1 MMSASPEPL
10 DVSGLPEFAFGQ
22 RSRLWWGTG
31 GFIVIEGTAFAL
43 ALFAYFY
50 LRSKAA
56 EWPPGAAP
64 PDLLWGTLNTGILLA
79 SAVPNQWAKNAAEAQ
94 QLGRVRLWLVVCL
107 AFGLGFLI
115 IRGLEFTTLNCAWDT
130 NAYGSIVWAVMGLHT
145 AHLLTDVVD
154 TAVLTALMFTRHAH
168 GRRFVDVSENAFY
181 WYFVVLVW
189 LPLYA
194 VIYWVP
200 RLG

>member
-1 MMSASPEPL
+1 MSARPERL
-10 DVSGLPEFAFGQ
+10 DVSDLPDYAFGH
-22 RSRLWWGTG
+22 RSTLWWGTG
-31 GFIVIEGTAFAL
+31 GFVVIEATAFAL
-43 ALFAYFY
+43 AAFGYFY
-50 LRSKAA
+50 LRNKLPV
-56 EWPPGAAP
+56 WPPVAAP
-64 PDLLWGTLNTGILLA
+64 PDLLWGTLNTLVLLA

-107 AFGLGFLI
+107 AFGAVFLV
-115 IRGLEFTTLNCAWDT
+115 IRGFEFTALNCAWDT
-130 NAYGSIVWAVMGLHT
+130 NAYGSIVWAIMGLHT

-154 TAVLTALMFTRHAH
+154 TGVLTALMFTRHAH

>member
-1 MMSASPEPL
+1 MNAQPQRI
-10 DVSGLPEFAFGQ
+10 DVSDLPEYAFGH
-22 RSRLWWGTG
+22 RSTLWWGTG
-31 GFIVIEGTAFAL
+31 GFVVIEATAFAL

-50 LRSKAA
+50 LRSKLP
-56 EWPPGAAP
+56 EWPPGVAP
-64 PDLLWGTLNTGILLA
+64 PGLLWGTLNTLILLA
-79 SAVPNQWAKNAAEAQ
+79 SAVPNQLAKSTAEEQRLA
-94 QLGRVRLWLVVCL
+94 RVRLWLVVCI
-107 AFGLGFLI
+107 AFGVAFLAVRGF
-115 IRGLEFTTLNCAWDT
+115 EFTTLNCAWDT
-130 NAYGSIVWAVMGLHT
+130 NAYGSIVWAIMGLHT

-154 TAVLTALMFTRHAH
+154 TGVLTALMFTRHAH

-200 RLG
+200 RFG

>member
-1 MMSASPEPL
+1 MSAPPERI
-10 DVSGLPEFAFGQ
+10 DVSDLPDYAFGH
-22 RSRLWWGTG
+22 RSTLWWGTG
-31 GFIVIEGTAFAL
+31 GFIVIEATAFAL

-50 LRSKAA
+50 LRNKLP
-56 EWPPGAAP
+56 EWPPSVAP
-64 PDLLWGTLNTGILLA
+64 PELLWGTLNTGIMLA

-107 AFGLGFLI
+107 AFGVAFLT
-115 IRGLEFTTLNCAWDT
+115 IRAFEFTSLNCAWDT
-130 NAYGSIVWAVMGLHT
+130 NAYGSIIWAIMGLHT
-145 AHLLTDVVD
+145 AHLITDVVE
-154 TAVLTALMFTRHAH
+154 TGVLAALMFTRHAR
-168 GRRFVDVSENAFY
+168 GRRFVDVSEDAFY

-200 RLG
+200 RLD

>member
-1 MMSASPEPL
+1 MNAQPQRI
-10 DVSGLPEFAFGQ
+10 DVSGLPEYAFGH
-22 RSRLWWGTG
+22 RSTLWWGTG
-31 GFIVIEGTAFAL
+31 GFVVIEATAFAL
-43 ALFAYFY
+43 AVFGYFY
-50 LRSKAA
+50 LRSKLP
-56 EWPPGAAP
+56 EWPPGVAP
-64 PDLLWGTLNTGILLA
+64 PDLLWGTLNTLILLA
-79 SAVPNQWAKNAAEAQ
+79 SAVPNQLAKNAAEAQ

-107 AFGLGFLI
+107 AFGVAFLAVRGF
-115 IRGLEFTTLNCAWDT
+115 EFTTLNCAWDT
-130 NAYGSIVWAVMGLHT
+130 NAYGSIVWAIMGLHT

-154 TAVLTALMFTRHAH
+154 TGVLTALMFTRHAH

>member
-1 MMSASPEPL
+1 MSAQPERI
-10 DVSGLPEFAFGQ
+10 DVSDLPDYAFGH
-22 RSRLWWGTG
+22 RSTLWWGTS
-31 GFIVIEGTAFAL
+31 GFIVIEATAFAL

-50 LRSKAA
+50 LRSKLP

-64 PDLLWGTLNTGILLA
+64 PDLLWGTLNTVILLA
-79 SAVPNQWAKNAAEAQ
+79 SALPNQWAKGAAEAQ

-107 AFGLGFLI
+107 AFGVAFLT
-115 IRGLEFTTLNCAWDT
+115 IRGFEFTALNCAWDT
-130 NAYGSIVWAVMGLHT
+130 KAYGSIVWAIMGLHT
-145 AHLLTDVVD
+145 AHLLTDVAD
-154 TAVLTALMFTRHAH
+154 SGVLTALMFTRHVRE
-168 GRRFVDVSENAFY
+168 RRFVDVSESAFY

-200 RLG
+200 RLD

>member
-1 MMSASPEPL
+1 MSAQPERI
-10 DVSGLPEFAFGQ
+10 DVSDLPDYAFGH
-22 RSRLWWGTG
+22 RSTLWWGTG
-31 GFIVIEGTAFAL
+31 GFVLIEATAFAL

-50 LRSKAA
+50 LRSKLP
-56 EWPPGAAP
+56 EWPPGVAP
-64 PDLLWGTLNTGILLA
+64 PDLLWGTLNTAILLA
-79 SAVPNQWAKNAAEAQ
+79 SALPNQLAKKAAEAQ
-94 QLGRVRLWLVVCL
+94 HLARVRLWLLVCL
-107 AFGLGFLI
+107 VFGVGFLAV
-115 IRGLEFTTLNCAWDT
+115 RGFEFTTLNCAWDT
-130 NAYGSIVWAVMGLHT
+130 NAYGSILWAIMGLHT
-145 AHLLTDVVD
+145 AHLLTVVD
-154 TAVLTALMFTRHAH
+154 TGVLTALMFTRHAH

>member
-1 MMSASPEPL
+1 MSAQPEL
-10 DVSGLPEFAFGQ
+10 VDVSGLPAYAFGH
-22 RSRLWWGTG
+22 RSRLWWGTA
-31 GFIVIEGTAFAL
+31 GFIAIEATAFAL

-50 LRSKAA
+50 LRSKLP
-56 EWPPGAAP
+56 EWPPGVAP
-64 PDLLWGTLNTGILLA
+64 PDLLWATLNTAVLLA
-79 SAVPNQWAKNAAEAQ
+79 SAVPNQWAKNAAEEQ
-94 QLGRVRLWLVVCL
+94 HLGRARLWLVVCL
-107 AFGLGFLI
+107 GFGAVFLI
-115 IRGLEFTTLNCAWDT
+115 IRGLEFSTLNCAWDT
-130 NAYGSIVWAVMGLHT
+130 NAYGSIVWAILGLHT

-154 TAVLTALMFTRHAH
+154 TGVLTALMFTRHGH

-200 RLG
+200 RMG